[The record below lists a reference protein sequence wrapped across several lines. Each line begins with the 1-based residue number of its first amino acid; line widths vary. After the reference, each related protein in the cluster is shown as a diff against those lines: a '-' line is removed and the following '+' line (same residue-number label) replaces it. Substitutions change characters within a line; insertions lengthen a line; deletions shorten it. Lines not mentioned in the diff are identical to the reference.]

1 MSSGERVSI
10 SGAHRGA
17 GRVSCACFI
26 KINRSNSTHACTR
39 HTHALLRPRARL
51 NERETAQPQPTRS
64 RTPHPSHTSAPLE
77 SSGAPQPL
85 TRLCVSTM
93 AACALRAVTRAPVT
107 RCRPREARQSVMC
120 GCACCWPACCRARTF
135 MLLAELQRPELLLV
149 QAQALPLLASLA
161 RPRWPRAAAS
171 AVATSLRLRGQTP
184 LARAPAAAA

>member
-1 MSSGERVSI
+1 MTRSFKDGYDLLIPFPPLPSPPSREPVMSSGERVSI

-107 RCRPREARQSVMC
+107 RCRPREARQSVSVWVC
-120 GCACCWPACCRARTF
+120 V
-135 MLLAELQRPELLLV
+135 LLACV
-149 QAQALPLLASLA
+149 LPSAHLHAS
-161 RPRWPRAAAS
+161 
-171 AVATSLRLRGQTP
+171 G
-184 LARAPAAAA
+184 